1 METVA
6 DATIPTLK
14 KCWERS
20 YMSNPLPNDTLL
32 VAGLNDIRKLV
43 SSPNGPAGELKAV
56 AESVSEDIMHRIR
69 TLYSLNLEHS
79 AKYNVKD
86 TVAVPPSNSTCR
98 SVHSAKANLSCAE
111 VTEQLFCYI

>member
-6 DATIPTLK
+6 GATIPTLK

-79 AKYNVKD
+79 AKHNVKV